1 MDQEL
6 VYRQEQADA
15 EALDKKGQGIKL
27 TELGLS
33 YFEEKKLVEER
44 REILRQ
50 RRIEGIK
57 EEIQQFKEVKTL
69 MLQALDREKK
79 QDEYK
84 RQVEISKFKEVKE
97 LIKGEQKIE
106 LEWNL
111 GVFKQLNN
119 EEKELRQELLSKQ
132 HEVH

>member
-1 MDQEL
+1 
-6 VYRQEQADA
+6 
-15 EALDKKGQGIKL
+15 
-27 TELGLS
+27 
-33 YFEEKKLVEER
+33 
-44 REILRQ
+44 
-50 RRIEGIK
+50 
-57 EEIQQFKEVKTL
+57 
-69 MLQALDREKK
+69 
-79 QDEYK
+79 
-84 RQVEISKFKEVKE
+84 VEISKFKEVKE